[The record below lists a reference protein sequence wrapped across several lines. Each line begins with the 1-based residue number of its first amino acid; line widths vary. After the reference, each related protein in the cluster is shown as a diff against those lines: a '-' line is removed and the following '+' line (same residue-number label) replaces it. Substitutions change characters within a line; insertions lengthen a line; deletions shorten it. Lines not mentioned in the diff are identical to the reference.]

1 MRNVRGRKR
10 AVHLPVVTLPVRALP
25 ARTTW
30 SPGRLGAC
38 VSELPN
44 SPTRRSVM
52 RASAWSVPV
61 LAVAAAA
68 PAFAASN
75 AIAQCGTDDIL
86 SLVTW
91 PIFATSPN
99 GNAVRATNTGSVERT
114 YEFTQV
120 ASEAPF
126 NFFVRNSYNSTVT
139 LQPSTPG
146 ITRSQPRCLTPLTQ
160 PPPRS
165 RTVDAS
171 STRQVV
177 RPAVPSL
184 VRSAA
189 RSRSRSN
196 RTRSSS
202 SPQTAP
208 ILPGA
213 MRRRPSP

>member
-1 MRNVRGRKR
+1 M
-10 AVHLPVVTLPVRALP
+10 A
-25 ARTTW
+25 
-30 SPGRLGAC
+30 
-38 VSELPN
+38 ELPN

-52 RASAWSVPV
+52 RASTWSVPV

-146 ITRSQPRCLTPLTQ
+146 DHTFPAPVPDPADPTAPSLPNGGRIVYSPGGPASGPLTG
-160 PPPRS
+160 PLS
-165 RTVDAS
+165 G
-171 STRQVV
+171 
-177 RPAVPSL
+177 
-184 VRSAA
+184 

-202 SPQTAP
+202 SPQTAT

>member
-1 MRNVRGRKR
+1 MCVVGNVQFICRWLLFKCERSQLELLGPL
-10 AVHLPVVTLPVRALP
+10 AGLEP
-25 ARTTW
+25 AWLNYRIPPPAAA
-30 SPGRLGAC
+30 SCARVPGAC
-38 VSELPN
+38 PC
-44 SPTRRSVM
+44 SPWPPL
-52 RASAWSVPV
+52 RA
-61 LAVAAAA
+61 
-68 PAFAASN
+68 AFAASN

-202 SPQTAP
+202 SPQTAT

>member
-1 MRNVRGRKR
+1 M
-10 AVHLPVVTLPVRALP
+10 A
-25 ARTTW
+25 
-30 SPGRLGAC
+30 
-38 VSELPN
+38 ELPN

-52 RASAWSVPV
+52 RASTWSVPV

-146 ITRSQPRCLTPLTQ
+146 DHTF
-160 PPPRS
+160 
-165 RTVDAS
+165 
-171 STRQVV
+171 
-177 RPAVPSL
+177 PAPVPDPADPTVPSL
-184 VRSAA
+184 PNGGRIVYLPGGPASGPLAGPLSGTFKITIQPNSFLEFAADRDDSAGCNA
-189 RSRSRSN
+189 STSFTVTSVDCELVYIRN
-196 RTRSSS
+196 
-202 SPQTAP
+202 QCAP
-208 ILPGA
+208 I
-213 MRRRPSP
+213 

>member
-1 MRNVRGRKR
+1 MRNVRGRKP
-10 AVHLPVVTLPVRALP
+10 AVHLPVVTLQVRALP

-38 VSELPN
+38 VAELPN

-52 RASAWSVPV
+52 RASTWSVPV

-91 PIFATSPN
+91 PIFATSLN

-146 ITRSQPRCLTPLTQ
+146 DHTFPAPVPDSADPTAPSPGGPASGPLTG
-160 PPPRS
+160 PLS
-165 RTVDAS
+165 G
-171 STRQVV
+171 
-177 RPAVPSL
+177 
-184 VRSAA
+184 